1 MALKGMDSIELEEN
15 IYPIDAID
23 QELARNLTIDK
34 LFDVYRFVDMRTH
47 LVHDYNDGKMCEP
60 CRKCY
65 ELWNRSKP
73 CPNCSSERAVQQ
85 KKQIMK
91 MEYLGDK
98 SILILSTPWEQDGK
112 EYVLE
117 LGRDVTNSFSVYDAT
132 SEDSSELRELIS
144 SYSELAARDSFTGL
158 YSKGHA
164 NNLLQEMFAVQK
176 EQLKLTLA
184 LIDIDHFKSVNDR
197 FGHLCGDEVILYVVD
212 KINALNE
219 QCSGWAAR
227 IGGDDNSDTDSSDSG
242 QITYPTEDSEDSSG
256 SDTTDNTDIPDYTE
270 DPSEDYGTEDSG
282 DLDYTEDGSGTGSD
296 NRDSSSDTSGQDIEY
311 YE

>member
-23 QELARNLTIDK
+23 QELAGNLTIDK

-98 SILILSTPWEQDGK
+98 SIWILSTPWEQDGK

-176 EQLKLTLA
+176 E
-184 LIDIDHFKSVNDR
+184 
-197 FGHLCGDEVILYVVD
+197 
-212 KINALNE
+212 
-219 QCSGWAAR
+219 
-227 IGGDDNSDTDSSDSG
+227 
-242 QITYPTEDSEDSSG
+242 
-256 SDTTDNTDIPDYTE
+256 
-270 DPSEDYGTEDSG
+270 
-282 DLDYTEDGSGTGSD
+282 
-296 NRDSSSDTSGQDIEY
+296 
-311 YE
+311 